1 MTIAGRAGV
10 ALAIGLLIG
19 LERGWKDRGDPVG
32 SRVAGFRTF
41 GLIGLAGG
49 LAGVLDA
56 GNGFVIAAAVL
67 GLALLLREGFE
78 ASIGETRNVS
88 ATTMVAALVTFS
100 LGAAAVRI
108 SPLLAAA
115 AGVITAFVLWLREPM
130 HRLLGLIEER
140 ELSAFL
146 RLLLISI
153 VILPLMPDEGLG
165 PHGIINPRQVWLVV
179 VLISGLGFVG
189 YLGVKFLGEQA
200 GIGLMAL
207 AGGLASST
215 AATLSLARLS
225 AGDIGNE
232 RAYAGGVAAAWA
244 VMFVRIGIIVGGI
257 RYQLLHFV
265 WLPLAAM
272 FAVTGIMAGMELLR
286 RSERTPAQMTLSNPL
301 DLKSA
306 LVFAGILVAALVV
319 SRLAQEAWGTH
330 GVFGVATIAGLV
342 DVDAIS
348 ISMSKLSLA
357 DLSDTVA
364 ARAIVIAAM
373 SNTVFKTGLAFAGG
387 TAAFGRRVLLG
398 AALTLAAGTV
408 ALSLGVAAGWM

>member
-1 MTIAGRAGV
+1 M

-19 LERGWKDRGDPVG
+19 LERGWKERADPGG

-56 GNGFVIAAAVL
+56 GNGFVIASVAL

-78 ASIGETRNVS
+78 VRIDETRNVS
-88 ATTMVAALVTFS
+88 ATTMIAALVTYS
-100 LGAAAVRI
+100 LGAVAVTVA
-108 SPLLAAA
+108 PLLAAA

-130 HRLLGLIEER
+130 HRLLGRIEER

-153 VILPLMPDEGLG
+153 VILPVMPEEGLG
-165 PHGIINPRQVWLVV
+165 PYGVINPREVWLVV
-179 VLISGLGFVG
+179 VLISGLGFLG

-225 AGDIGNE
+225 ASDSGNE

-244 VMFVRIGIIVGGI
+244 VMFVRMGIIVGGI
-257 RYQLLHFV
+257 HYPLLARI
-265 WLPLAAM
+265 WLPLGAM
-272 FAVTGIMAGMELLR
+272 FLVTALMAGAELLR
-286 RSERTPAQMTLSNPL
+286 RSERTPAQMALTNPL

-306 LVFAGILVAALVV
+306 LTFAGVLVAALVL
-319 SRLAQEAWGTH
+319 SRLAQDAWGTH
-330 GVFGVATIAGLV
+330 GIFGVAAIAGLV

-348 ISMSKLSLA
+348 ISMSQLSQTDLA
-357 DLSDTVA
+357 GAVA
-364 ARAIVIAAM
+364 ARAIIVAALA
-373 SNTVFKTGLAFAGG
+373 NTIFKTGLAFAAG
-387 TAAFGRRVLLG
+387 TPAFGRRVLVG
-398 AALTLAAGTV
+398 AALTLAAGTLAV
-408 ALSLGVAAGWM
+408 VTGIVTGWM